1 MKIGMKLQM
10 VDLQGQYQRIKNEID
25 ASIKN
30 VIESAAFINGTSL
43 GRIHGSETRDSLR

>member
-30 VIESAAFINGTSL
+30 VIESAAFINGTPVKEFASISFL
-43 GRIHGSETRDSLR
+43 IL